1 MGSDLKTPNPA
12 TGEAEKGCLY
22 YPQPPPG
29 HGLYPSRK
37 TYGKQKLIEL
47 EKLHHCTFVSGDFQ
61 NGGDITFVLNML
73 VTQREVQN
81 FRSMIRDVN
90 VAQGDPF
97 PLANKRDELVISKRM
112 KRQCEECEGP
122 LDTPIQYCS
131 CCGAARCSSCISTLH
146 RIPGL
151 VSLSMSLFF
160 FSLRFLTCTVFRHG
174 YEDFSWRILREHARP
189 ADPSLVTKVLEKST
203 GIMNSAVDRA
213 SSTGSLFAS
222 NILSYAVAV
231 SDRVKS
237 LLPVGAAA
245 AQTEESEEHKAA
257 NLSASRTAEAGA
269 GMLRKSDA
277 ELRAKEAEEQ
287 RAKIAKEMEGKDADE
302 ASKNPA
308 LKAIPALKPQVNPKQ
323 LPNEVQKRP
332 NDPSARQPC
341 RLYPWLF
348 LWKEYSDRVVSG
360 DGGDKIVHVRRP
372 FSSAEAQLKKRDP
385 SLPIMESYLDKEIG
399 WITHVER
406 ANFEDALF
414 SQPVGRCCAGKMQ
427 QERDALQDLIQRTQ
441 MELRTRANSFSM
453 FLHQMSSFMKSQ
465 NDGSVTQRT
474 TASDASAMAAAAAD
488 EAAEQVDDEDDDDQM
503 LAMLPSY
510 TTSESGNIIWTYM
523 DQMAGNV
530 DKLKPVRKHG
540 RPDDAKSYLPAR

>member
-1 MGSDLKTPNPA
+1 V
-12 TGEAEKGCLY
+12 C
-22 YPQPPPG
+22 
-29 HGLYPSRK
+29 R
-37 TYGKQKLIEL
+37 YG
-47 EKLHHCTFVSGDFQ
+47 F
-61 NGGDITFVLNML
+61 
-73 VTQREVQN
+73 
-81 FRSMIRDVN
+81 
-90 VAQGDPF
+90 
-97 PLANKRDELVISKRM
+97 
-112 KRQCEECEGP
+112 
-122 LDTPIQYCS
+122 
-131 CCGAARCSSCISTLH
+131 
-146 RIPGL
+146 
-151 VSLSMSLFF
+151 
-160 FSLRFLTCTVFRHG
+160 
-174 YEDFSWRILREHARP
+174 EDYSWKILREHARP
-189 ADPSLVTKVLEKST
+189 ADPSLVTKVLQKSS
-203 GIMNSAVDRA
+203 GIMNSAADRA
-213 SSTGSLFAS
+213 ASTGSLFAS

-245 AQTEESEEHKAA
+245 AQTEESEEQKAA

-302 ASKNPA
+302 ASKNPS

-341 RLYPWLF
+341 RLYPWLY
-348 LWKEYSDRVVSG
+348 LWKEYSDREVSG
-360 DGGDKIVHVRRP
+360 DGGDKFVHVRRP
-372 FSSAEAQLKKRDP
+372 FSSAEAQFKKRDP

-399 WITHVER
+399 WITHAER

-427 QERDALQDLIQRTQ
+427 QERDALQNLIQRTQ
-441 MELRTRANSFSM
+441 LELKTRANSS
-453 FLHQMSSFMKSQ
+453 SQ

-488 EAAEQVDDEDDDDQM
+488 EAAEREVDDEGDDDEM

-510 TTSESGNIIWTYM
+510 ETSKSGNIIWTYM

-530 DKLKPVRKHG
+530 DKLKPIRKHG
-540 RPDDAKSYLPAR
+540 RPDDAKSYIPSR